1 MCEIKLPVA
10 YVLFFFVMSKNVDY
24 IILYH
29 HVINDG
35 LGISDVQTNPFL
47 SGMDISDLSGK
58 SY

>member
-1 MCEIKLPVA
+1 MA